1 MRKLATQL
9 SYFAMVLIIFSGCKS
24 VGLLSEDN
32 AWLPKEIESI
42 GTFFKIYIILQISII
57 IIGLI
62 FGSFL
67 GNAGYII
74 SLIIHF
80 IWIVTYRDYGFWKVL
95 FLFGM
100 FSIISLIFS
109 AFSGRGRT

>member
-1 MRKLATQL
+1 L
-9 SYFAMVLIIFSGCKS
+9 VLIIFSGCKS
-24 VGLLSEDN
+24 IGLLSEDN

-57 IIGLI
+57 IIGLV
-62 FGSFL
+62 FGLIL

-95 FLFGM
+95 FLFRM
-100 FSIISLIFS
+100 FSIISFIFNT
-109 AFSGRGRT
+109 FSGRGRS